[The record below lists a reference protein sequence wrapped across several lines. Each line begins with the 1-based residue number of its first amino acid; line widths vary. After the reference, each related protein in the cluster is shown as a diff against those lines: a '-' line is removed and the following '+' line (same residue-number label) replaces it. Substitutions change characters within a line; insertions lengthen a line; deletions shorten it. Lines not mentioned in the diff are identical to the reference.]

1 MSKNFRLPDYYS
13 NSPDLSLLRPT
24 YFVLIAQEFQCE
36 NETNYPIRYVTD
48 LVNAILNSPPPPPP
62 ATHAFAGRLRSD
74 VTLHNRPTIIEE
86 SGYKVLKFL
95 A

>member
-48 LVNAILNSPPPPPP
+48 LVNAILNSPHPPPPP
-62 ATHAFAGRLRSD
+62 LHMRLRGAYEATSHY
-74 VTLHNRPTIIEE
+74 TTGPL
-86 SGYKVLKFL
+86 
-95 A
+95 

>member
-13 NSPDLSLLRPT
+13 NSPKLSLLRPT

-48 LVNAILNSPPPPPP
+48 LVNAILNSPLRM
-62 ATHAFAGRLRSD
+62 RLRGAYEATSHYTTGPLSLRR
-74 VTLHNRPTIIEE
+74 VVIKCLN
-86 SGYKVLKFL
+86 F
-95 A
+95 

>member
-62 ATHAFAGRLRSD
+62 LHMRLRGAYEATSHY
-74 VTLHNRPTIIEE
+74 TTGPL
-86 SGYKVLKFL
+86 
-95 A
+95 

>member
-13 NSPDLSLLRPT
+13 NSPKLSLLRPT

-48 LVNAILNSPPPPPP
+48 IVNAILNSPLRMRPWGAYE
-62 ATHAFAGRLRSD
+62 ATSHFTTGPL
-74 VTLHNRPTIIEE
+74 
-86 SGYKVLKFL
+86 
-95 A
+95 

>member
-13 NSPDLSLLRPT
+13 NSSNLSLLRPT

-48 LVNAILNSPPPPPP
+48 LVNAILNSPPPP
-62 ATHAFAGRLRSD
+62 THAFAGRLRSD

>member
-48 LVNAILNSPPPPPP
+48 LVNAILNSPPH

-74 VTLHNRPTIIEE
+74 VRLHNRPTIIEE

>member
-13 NSPDLSLLRPT
+13 NSPKLSLLRST
-24 YFVLIAQEFQCE
+24 YFVLIVQEFQCE

-48 LVNAILNSPPPPPP
+48 LVNAILNSPP

>member
-48 LVNAILNSPPPPPP
+48 LVNAILNSLPPPPPL
-62 ATHAFAGRLRSD
+62 HMRLRGAYEATSHY
-74 VTLHNRPTIIEE
+74 TTGPL
-86 SGYKVLKFL
+86 
-95 A
+95 

>member
-13 NSPDLSLLRPT
+13 NSPNLSLLRPT

-48 LVNAILNSPPPPPP
+48 PVNAILNSPPPP
-62 ATHAFAGRLRSD
+62 THAFAGRLRSD

>member
-1 MSKNFRLPDYYS
+1 MSKNFCLPDYYS
-13 NSPDLSLLRPT
+13 NSPNLSLLRPT

-48 LVNAILNSPPPPPP
+48 LVNAILNSPPP

-95 A
+95 G